1 MNDSLLSVIIPVY
14 NKGEAIKRGLDS
26 IVDQTYSH
34 WEVEIVDDGSTDNSV
49 EYIKPYLLDSRF
61 HYYYK
66 ENGGV
71 SSARNYGLNKAQGK
85 YIIFLDADD
94 YFLPR
99 AFEIL
104 LLLIKQE
111 KVNVGTANFF
121 IEKGGDRRLFSYLK
135 EQKIFKNNF
144 RAWLFEKMCPRAGA
158 AIFLRDVVVQYPFD
172 ESLSRY
178 EDAKSLFDI
187 MREEKIAYSPF
198 PVMVYNQ
205 DDLGLSCKLE
215 QIRKDFISH
224 LEFAEKGFWEKL
236 LLARLLN
243 GGFHCYPNCKKI
255 LKNKYGK
262 YFKYCIMDRVLSLYI
277 CVMKCLFN
285 RLKMK
290 IIKRLIKYCILKIRL
305 RNKVVFSFS
314 VNIALSSKFE
324 GMNKLHEHSSFCGK
338 MGFGSYLGP
347 NSYVVGNIGRFTSI
361 APFVRCNSGVHPYKL
376 PYVTT
381 SPSFY
386 SLNLNHSQNG
396 STFAK
401 QQMFKEH
408 MFVDNDNKWIVN
420 IGHDCWIGEHVFMV
434 GGVTVN
440 NGAVVLAHAVVTKDV
455 PPYAIVGGIPAKVI
469 GYRYDEETIAF
480 LLKKC
485 WWNNEIKWF
494 EKHWMLLN
502 DMNLLKAYYGEK
514 TNDK

>member
-1 MNDSLLSVIIPVY
+1 
-14 NKGEAIKRGLDS
+14 
-26 IVDQTYSH
+26 
-34 WEVEIVDDGSTDNSV
+34 
-49 EYIKPYLLDSRF
+49 
-61 HYYYK
+61 
-66 ENGGV
+66 
-71 SSARNYGLNKAQGK
+71 
-85 YIIFLDADD
+85 
-94 YFLPR
+94 
-99 AFEIL
+99 
-104 LLLIKQE
+104 
-111 KVNVGTANFF
+111 
-121 IEKGGDRRLFSYLK
+121 
-135 EQKIFKNNF
+135 
-144 RAWLFEKMCPRAGA
+144 
-158 AIFLRDVVVQYPFD
+158 
-172 ESLSRY
+172 
-178 EDAKSLFDI
+178 
-187 MREEKIAYSPF
+187 
-198 PVMVYNQ
+198 
-205 DDLGLSCKLE
+205 
-215 QIRKDFISH
+215 
-224 LEFAEKGFWEKL
+224 
-236 LLARLLN
+236 
-243 GGFHCYPNCKKI
+243 
-255 LKNKYGK
+255 
-262 YFKYCIMDRVLSLYI
+262 
-277 CVMKCLFN
+277 
-285 RLKMK
+285 MK

-469 GYRYDEETIAF
+469 GYRYDEETINF
-480 LLKKC
+480 LLGIH
-485 WWNNEIKWF
+485 WWDNDKEWF
-494 EKHWMLLN
+494 LKHWELLS
-502 DMNLLKAYYGEK
+502 DIDKLKDYYISSK
-514 TNDK
+514 SL

>member
-1 MNDSLLSVIIPVY
+1 
-14 NKGEAIKRGLDS
+14 
-26 IVDQTYSH
+26 
-34 WEVEIVDDGSTDNSV
+34 
-49 EYIKPYLLDSRF
+49 
-61 HYYYK
+61 
-66 ENGGV
+66 
-71 SSARNYGLNKAQGK
+71 
-85 YIIFLDADD
+85 
-94 YFLPR
+94 
-99 AFEIL
+99 
-104 LLLIKQE
+104 
-111 KVNVGTANFF
+111 
-121 IEKGGDRRLFSYLK
+121 
-135 EQKIFKNNF
+135 
-144 RAWLFEKMCPRAGA
+144 
-158 AIFLRDVVVQYPFD
+158 
-172 ESLSRY
+172 
-178 EDAKSLFDI
+178 
-187 MREEKIAYSPF
+187 
-198 PVMVYNQ
+198 
-205 DDLGLSCKLE
+205 
-215 QIRKDFISH
+215 
-224 LEFAEKGFWEKL
+224 
-236 LLARLLN
+236 
-243 GGFHCYPNCKKI
+243 
-255 LKNKYGK
+255 
-262 YFKYCIMDRVLSLYI
+262 
-277 CVMKCLFN
+277 
-285 RLKMK
+285 MK

-386 SLNLNHSQNG
+386 SLNLNH
-396 STFAK
+396 
-401 QQMFKEH
+401 
-408 MFVDNDNKWIVN
+408 WIVN